1 MKNQF
6 RKELFLICFF
16 CIGSLFLAN
25 AQQSRQI
32 SGTITDSE
40 NGETLLGVNVI
51 IGGTTQGVSTDLDG
65 DFSISVPGSNTVLV
79 ISYIGYQTQRITV
92 GNQNILNIRLV
103 PDTKALEE
111 VVVVGYGTQRREEV
125 TSAVT
130 KITSENFVKGPVV
143 SPAQLIQ
150 GKVAGLAI
158 TSVTGD
164 PDANPSI
171 VLRGISTLSN
181 DVAPLVVIDW
191 VPGRSLGSLQ
201 PEDIES
207 IDVLKD
213 GSAAAIYGTRGTG
226 GMIIVTTKSGR
237 GAQRTTVEYNG
248 WVGFDTMYGTPD
260 LLNGNE
266 WRAYMKEQEAAGF
279 PNRFAESMIDYGH
292 NTDWYK
298 AISQTAVNHS
308 HNFTFRGGSEKTSY
322 LGSVSYKNIEGI
334 MKTTSKEFLTT
345 RLNVN
350 HSAINDRLKISF
362 NIQNTM
368 TKGGVW
374 WSNAYNQAIKQNPT
388 APIYDENGKINEI
401 AQWDTYNPVGI
412 LEQREEE
419 RKTNTYLTN
428 LKATFEVIDGLK
440 VGTLLAMQ
448 KHDTSNGFNDFVDMY
463 VSRTQGQH
471 GRAVR

>member
-16 CIGSLFLAN
+16 CIGNLFLAN

-32 SGTITDSE
+32 SGTITDSK

-51 IGGTTQGVSTDLDG
+51 IEGTTQGVSTDLDG

-181 DVAPLVVIDW
+181 DVAPLVVIDG

-213 GSAAAIYGTRGTG
+213 GSAAAIYGTRGTE

-308 HNFTFRGGSEKTSY
+308 HNFTFRGGSEKNKLSR
-322 LGSVSYKNIEGI
+322 
-334 MKTTSKEFLTT
+334 F
-345 RLNVN
+345 R
-350 HSAINDRLKISF
+350 
-362 NIQNTM
+362 
-368 TKGGVW
+368 
-374 WSNAYNQAIKQNPT
+374 
-388 APIYDENGKINEI
+388 
-401 AQWDTYNPVGI
+401 I
-412 LEQREEE
+412 L
-419 RKTNTYLTN
+419 
-428 LKATFEVIDGLK
+428 
-440 VGTLLAMQ
+440 Q
-448 KHDTSNGFNDFVDMY
+448 KY
-463 VSRTQGQH
+463 
-471 GRAVR
+471 